1 MALKIRLR
9 RMGRKKAPTYRI
21 VVAESTMPRDGRF
34 VANVGHYNPRTEPA
48 TLVVDKPQVRLW
60 LAKGA
65 VPTETVAKLLERAD
79 LENDEPTAA
88 ETAVAA
94 VTGAAK
100 KAASAVAA
108 AAATV
113 AESVVETAQ
122 AAADQVREAVS
133 GEEAPTGESEA
144 ADEAA
149 AKVEADTTSAE

>member
-1 MALKIRLR
+1 
-9 RMGRKKAPTYRI
+9 MGRKKAPTYRI

-65 VPTETVAKLLERAD
+65 RPTETVAKLLERAD
-79 LENDEPTAA
+79 LQNDEPTVV
-88 ETAVAA
+88 ESAVAA
-94 VTGAAK
+94 VTETAK
-100 KAASAVAA
+100 KAASAVASA
-108 AAATV
+108 AGTV
-113 AESVVETAQ
+113 VETVVETAQ

-133 GEEAPTGESEA
+133 GEEAPADEAVASEAAA

-149 AKVEADTTSAE
+149 AEVEADTTTAE

>member
-1 MALKIRLR
+1 
-9 RMGRKKAPTYRI
+9 
-21 VVAESTMPRDGRF
+21 MPRDGRF
-34 VANVGHYNPRTEPA
+34 VANLGHYNPRTEPA

-79 LENDEPTAA
+79 LQNDEPTVI
-88 ETAVAA
+88 ESAVAA
-94 VTGAAK
+94 VTETAK

-108 AAATV
+108 AAGTV
-113 AESVVETAQ
+113 VETVVETAQ

-133 GEEAPTGESEA
+133 GEEAPAEESAA

-149 AKVEADTTSAE
+149 AKVEADTTTAE

>member
-65 VPTETVAKLLERAD
+65 RPTETVAKLLERAD
-79 LENDEPTAA
+79 LENDEPTAV

-94 VTGAAK
+94 VKETAK

-108 AAATV
+108 AASAV
-113 AESVVETAQ
+113 VENVVETAQ
-122 AAADQVREAVS
+122 AAADQVREVVS
-133 GEEAPTGESEA
+133 GEEAPAEESEA

>member
-65 VPTETVAKLLERAD
+65 RPTETVAKLLERAD
-79 LENDEPTAA
+79 LENDEPTAV

-94 VTGAAK
+94 VKETAK
-100 KAASAVAA
+100 KAVSAVAA
-108 AAATV
+108 AAGAV
-113 AESVVETAQ
+113 VENVVETAQ
-122 AAADQVREAVS
+122 AAADQVREVVS
-133 GEEAPTGESEA
+133 GEEAPAEESEA

>member
-79 LENDEPTAA
+79 LENDEPTVV

-108 AAATV
+108 AATTV
-113 AESVVETAQ
+113 VENVVETAQ

-133 GEEAPTGESEA
+133 GEEAPAEESAA

>member
-79 LENDEPTAA
+79 LQNDEPTVV

-94 VTGAAK
+94 VKETAK

-108 AAATV
+108 AASAV
-113 AESVVETAQ
+113 VENVVETAQ
-122 AAADQVREAVS
+122 AAADQVREVVS
-133 GEEAPTGESEA
+133 GEEAPAEESEA